1 MKHIMKK
8 TVYTAGIS
16 AAWPLQRQGLGG
28 CGAGGTDAGHAEGT
42 ECRSGRECNYGDRAR
57 GGKGGAGY
65 GAD

>member
-16 AAWPLQRQGLGG
+16 AAVAAAALGLGG
-28 CGAGGTDAGHAEGT
+28 CGAGTDAGHAEGT
-42 ECRSGRECNYGDRAR
+42 ECRSGRECDYGDRAR

>member
-16 AAWPLQRQGLGG
+16 
-28 CGAGGTDAGHAEGT
+28 AEGT

>member
-16 AAWPLQRQGLGG
+16 AAVAAAALGLGG
-28 CGAGGTDAGHAEGT
+28 CGGRGTDAGHAEGT

-57 GGKGGAGY
+57 GGKGCAGY

>member
-16 AAWPLQRQGLGG
+16 AAVAAAAWGWAD
-28 CGAGGTDAGHAEGT
+28 AGRGTDAGHAEGT

-57 GGKGGAGY
+57 GGKGCAGY